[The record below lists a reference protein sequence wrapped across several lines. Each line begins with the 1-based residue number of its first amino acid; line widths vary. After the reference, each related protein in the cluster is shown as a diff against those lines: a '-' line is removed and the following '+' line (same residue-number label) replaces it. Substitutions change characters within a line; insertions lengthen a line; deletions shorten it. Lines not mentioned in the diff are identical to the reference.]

1 MCSDAE
7 EVCSRWQWW
16 MIQPLFLGITRVI
29 QAKTF
34 LYDDSPTT
42 TASSSRGVLSARNG
56 QCPIKF
62 SRSRSFKCYLY
73 NLCWFSFGSWRWLPK
88 ILALLQ
94 RRLMMRRFGRMLL
107 HMRGYPLMQIGF
119 CEFPSV
125 NFQVRWFRE
134 FLYNNRRGHVGQGR
148 KRVVY
153 DLPCLKSQ
161 VCYLV
166 HKESQVIWVTCRCL
180 IFCRGLEST
189 IESRSWLLTEA
200 LWYWAGYPFFFWKHL
215 FDFWKPGKGIHSEL
229 YTT

>member
-29 QAKTF
+29 QAKTI

-42 TASSSRGVLSARNG
+42 TASSSRGVLSAITRNG
-56 QCPIKF
+56 QSLNWHPIKI
-62 SRSRSFKCYLY
+62 SRSRSFRCDLY
-73 NLCWFSFGSWRWLPK
+73 NLYFLWQLKMAAENPGTAAK
-88 ILALLQ
+88 EAYDEKV
-94 RRLMMRRFGRMLL
+94 RRKSLL

-134 FLYNNRRGHVGQGR
+134 FLYNNRRGHVDQGR

-153 DLPCLKSQ
+153 DLPCLKS
-161 VCYLV
+161 
-166 HKESQVIWVTCRCL
+166 
-180 IFCRGLEST
+180 
-189 IESRSWLLTEA
+189 
-200 LWYWAGYPFFFWKHL
+200 
-215 FDFWKPGKGIHSEL
+215 
-229 YTT
+229 